1 MAPLGIEVGVLRS
14 AVLSGAAGALLVLLR
29 ALVYL
34 GAPQLGLQ
42 SVQCKDYKLETQ
54 RAGSEQW

>member
-1 MAPLGIEVGVLRS
+1 MAPLGIEVGVLQS

-34 GAPQLGLQ
+34 GAPQLGL
-42 SVQCKDYKLETQ
+42 
-54 RAGSEQW
+54 